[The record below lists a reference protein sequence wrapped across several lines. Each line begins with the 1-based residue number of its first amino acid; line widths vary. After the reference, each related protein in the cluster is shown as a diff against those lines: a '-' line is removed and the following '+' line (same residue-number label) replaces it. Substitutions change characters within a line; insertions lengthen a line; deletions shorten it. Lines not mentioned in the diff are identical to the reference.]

1 MPPHYG
7 PPIQHTVRVMN
18 SKMHVVL
25 LVSLATV
32 FVGSGYEP
40 RDRFTWFLEVVP
52 AIIGLALLLYTY
64 PRFQFTTLVYVLVWL
79 HCAVLMVGGKY
90 TYGENPL
97 FEYLK
102 EIFGWTRNNYD
113 KLGHIM
119 QGVSPALICRE
130 LFIRRNVVNG
140 KKWTFFLS
148 AAVPL
153 AFAGLYEIFE
163 WLMAVINGEKAE
175 AFLGTQGYFWDTQ
188 TDLFFCLIASILTL
202 LFFAG
207 WHDREITKTSE

>member
-1 MPPHYG
+1 MA
-7 PPIQHTVRVMN
+7 MK
-18 SKMHVVL
+18 SKTSALHLAL
-25 LVSLATV
+25 LVSLAAV
-32 FVGSGYEP
+32 FAWSGYEP

-52 AIIGLALLLYTY
+52 AIIGLAILLYTY

-79 HCAVLMVGGKY
+79 HCSVLMVGGKY

-97 FEYLK
+97 FGYLK
-102 EIFGWTRNNYD
+102 DLFGWTRNNYD

-140 KKWTFFLS
+140 GKWIFFLS
-148 AAVPL
+148 VAVPL

-163 WLMAVINGEKAE
+163 WLMAVVNGEKAE

-188 TDLFFCLIASILTL
+188 TDLFFCMIASTITL
-202 LFFAG
+202 LIFAD
-207 WHDREITKTSE
+207 WHDQQIAKI